1 MAFDPASDGFMLIAA
16 ALVFI
21 MTPGLALFYGG
32 MVNKKNA
39 VAMMMQNFFSA
50 GWTTVIWVLF
60 GFTLAFAPD
69 IAGIIGNCNYVALFN
84 LTPNTLYSNGAI
96 SMYTFMIYQL
106 MFAIITPVLMTGAFA
121 DRMRFKG
128 FIVFLT
134 LWLFLI
140 YFPFAHWL
148 WGGGFLAQWGV
159 EDFAGGI
166 VVHVSAG
173 FGALASVFF
182 LGKRLHPKP
191 GNHSVPL
198 IVLGTALLWFGWF
211 GFNAGSALR
220 VDADTNVAFINT
232 MIAASFAAITWMFWD
247 YAVGKKWSSIGFM
260 TGSIAGL
267 ATITPAAGFVNPQAA
282 MIIGI
287 TAALVSHW
295 VVDFVHKKGWDDA
308 LDVWGVHGIGG
319 FTGIILLGIFGSAAI
334 NGANGLIYGGV
345 DFFGKQIAADLF
357 TAAYAFGVTYGILW
371 LVNKIT
377 PLRVPEEE
385 EEAGLDATEYDVPAY
400 FDE

>member
-1 MAFDPASDGFMLIAA
+1 MLDAGSDGFMLIAA

-32 MVNKKNA
+32 LVNRKNA

-50 GWTTVIWVLF
+50 GWTTVLWVLF
-60 GFTLAFAPD
+60 GFSLAFGAD
-69 IAGIIGNCNYVALFN
+69 VFGVIGNTNYFGLFN
-84 LTPNTLYSNGAI
+84 ITPRTMFSNHVI
-96 SMYTFMIYQL
+96 SLYTFMIYQL

-128 FIVFLT
+128 FIVFIT
-134 LWLFLI
+134 LWLFLV

-148 WGGGFLAQWGV
+148 WGGGFLQKWGV

-166 VVHVSAG
+166 VVHTSAG
-173 FGALASVFF
+173 FGALASVFY

-191 GNHSVPL
+191 GNHSIPL
-198 IVLGTALLWFGWF
+198 VVLGTALLWFGWF

-220 VDADTNVAFINT
+220 VDTDTNVAFVNT
-232 MIAASFAAITWMFWD
+232 MIAASFAAVTWMFWD
-247 YAVGKKWSSIGFM
+247 YLADKKWSSIGFL

-267 ATITPAAGFVNPQAA
+267 ATITPAAGFVSPQAA

-287 TAALVSHW
+287 LAALISHW
-295 VVDFVHKKGWDDA
+295 AVNFVHKRGWDDS

-334 NGANGLIYGGV
+334 YGANGLIYGGV
-345 DFFGKQIAADLF
+345 AFFGKQVAAASL
-357 TAAYAFGVTYGILW
+357 AAVYAFFVTYGIAW
-371 LVNKIT
+371 ITNKIT
-377 PLRVPEEE
+377 PLRVSEEE
-385 EEAGLDATEYDVPAY
+385 EEKGLDESEFAESTYS
-400 FDE
+400 

>member
-1 MAFDPASDGFMLIAA
+1 MLDTGSDGFMLIAA

-32 MVNKKNA
+32 LVNRKNA
-39 VAMMMQNFFSA
+39 VTMMTQNFFSA
-50 GWTTVIWVLF
+50 GWTTILWALF
-60 GFTLAFAPD
+60 GFSLAFGAD
-69 IAGIIGNCNYVALFN
+69 VAGIIGGGHYFFLLNITPKTLF
-84 LTPNTLYSNGAI
+84 LGDGGVI

-121 DRMRFKG
+121 DRMKFKG
-128 FIVFLT
+128 FIVFIT
-134 LWLFLI
+134 LWLFLV

-148 WGGGFLAQWGV
+148 WGGGFLQQWGV

-166 VVHVSAG
+166 VVHTSAG
-173 FGALASVFF
+173 FGALAAVFY
-182 LGKRLHPKP
+182 LGKRLHPKS
-191 GNHSVPL
+191 GNHSIPL

-220 VDADTNVAFINT
+220 VDTDTNVAFINT

-247 YAVGKKWSSIGFM
+247 YMVGKKWSSVGFL

-282 MIIGI
+282 MLIGI
-287 TAALVSHW
+287 LAALITHW
-295 VVDFVHKKGWDDA
+295 AVDFVHKKGWDDA

-334 NGANGLIYGGV
+334 FGENGLIYGGV
-345 DFFGKQIAADLF
+345 AFFGKQVAAACL
-357 TAAYAFGVTYGILW
+357 TAAYAFFVTYGIAW
-371 LVNKIT
+371 ITDKIT
-377 PLRVPEEE
+377 PLRVSEEE
-385 EEAGLDATEYDVPAY
+385 EEKGLDESEFAEVAY
-400 FDE
+400 S

>member
-1 MAFDPASDGFMLIAA
+1 MLDTGSDGFMLIAA

-32 MVNKKNA
+32 LVNRKNA
-39 VAMMMQNFFSA
+39 VTMMMQNFFSA
-50 GWTTVIWVLF
+50 GWTTILWVLF
-60 GFTLAFAPD
+60 GFSLAFSMD
-69 IAGIIGNCNYVALFN
+69 VSGIIGGSHYFFLMN
-84 LTPNTLYSNGAI
+84 LTPKTLFPGNNVI

-106 MFAIITPVLMTGAFA
+106 MFAVITPVLMTGAFA

-128 FIVFLT
+128 FIIFIT
-134 LWLFLI
+134 LWLFLV

-148 WGGGFLAQWGV
+148 WGGGFLQQWGV

-166 VVHVSAG
+166 VVHTSAG
-173 FGALASVFF
+173 FGALAAVLY

-191 GNHSVPL
+191 GNHSIPL

-220 VDADTNVAFINT
+220 VDADTSVAFINT

-247 YAVGKKWSSIGFM
+247 YMVGKKWSSIGFL

-282 MIIGI
+282 MLIGI
-287 TAALVSHW
+287 LAALITHW
-295 VVDFVHKKGWDDA
+295 AVDFVHKKGWDDA

-334 NGANGLIYGGV
+334 FGENGLIYGGAE
-345 DFFGKQIAADLF
+345 FFGKQVAAACL
-357 TAAYAFGVTYGILW
+357 TAAYAFFVTYGIAW
-371 LVNKIT
+371 ITDKIT
-377 PLRVPEEE
+377 PLRVSEEE
-385 EEAGLDATEYDVPAY
+385 EEKGLDESEFAEVTYS
-400 FDE
+400 